1 MKRTCKQCGKEFELS
16 DSEIN
21 FYKGKGLELP
31 KRCQECRNRNKGS
44 TGYTRTTDK
53 GQSTIRPVSSG
64 SGGRNRKGRN
74 NKSYPAF
81 VAAIVLMLLAAFL
94 IKNNFGDSSENILV
108 TENAEVSNGYLPQ
121 EPADTT
127 PDEPPQDAEKESAA
141 EQETAQYSEVEEEQP
156 GTQETGLQQ
165 STPSETSTEEAAV
178 PEPALK
184 FRKAQY
190 LTQHFEK
197 HGAEF
202 PYATEEEYLQGANNV
217 ITNPDALHKLEAED
231 GDDVYYVEST
241 NEFVVVSTDGF
252 IRTYFKADMDYYNR
266 Q

>member
-16 DSEIN
+16 DSEIK
-21 FYKGKGLELP
+21 FYQRKGLELP
-31 KRCQECRNRNKGS
+31 KRCQECRNQNKGA
-44 TGYTRTTDK
+44 
-53 GQSTIRPVSSG
+53 V
-64 SGGRNRKGRN
+64 GGRNRNGRN
-74 NKSYPAF
+74 NRSYPAF
-81 VAAIVLMLLAAFL
+81 VAAVVLMLLATFL
-94 IKNNFGDSSENILV
+94 VKNNFWDSPDDVWVSED
-108 TENAEVSNGYLPQ
+108 TESFSGYLPQ
-121 EPADTT
+121 ELADTT
-127 PDEPPQDAEKESAA
+127 QGEPPQDVAKESAA
-141 EQETAQYSEVEEEQP
+141 EPEIAQGEEEQS
-156 GTQETGLQQ
+156 GTQESLQQ
-165 STPSETSTEEAAV
+165 SVPSETSTEAAV

-197 HGAEF
+197 HGDEF

-217 ITNPDALHKLEAED
+217 VTNPDVLHKLEAED

>member
-1 MKRTCKQCGKEFELS
+1 M
-16 DSEIN
+16 
-21 FYKGKGLELP
+21 ELP
-31 KRCQECRNRNKGS
+31 KRCQECRDRNKGAAGS
-44 TGYTRTTDK
+44 TNRN
-53 GQSTIRPVSSG
+53 
-64 SGGRNRKGRN
+64 GRINR
-74 NKSYPAF
+74 SYPAF

-94 IKNNFGDSSENILV
+94 VKNNVWDSPDDVLV
-108 TENAEVSNGYLPQ
+108 SGNTEAFSGYLPQ
-121 EPADTT
+121 EP
-127 PDEPPQDAEKESAA
+127 
-141 EQETAQYSEVEEEQP
+141 
-156 GTQETGLQQ
+156 
-165 STPSETSTEEAAV
+165 AV

-197 HGAEF
+197 HGDEF

-217 ITNPDALHKLEAED
+217 VTNPDALHKLEAED